1 MLLPCLH
8 PELIEAGCDE
18 AGRGCLA
25 GDVYAAAVILPPDY
39 THPLL
44 NDSKQLTERQRY
56 ALREDVERD
65 ALAWALGIVTAKEI
79 DEINILNASILAM
92 HRALDAL
99 TLRPQYIVV
108 EGNTIRLT
116 IDRVNYEVTQRE
128 PRWNIPIKHTKH
140 YTPVTEGA
148 FTLYLS
154 DEMVD
159 FSQKV
164 TLIVN
169 GKQVYRGKVRSDM
182 KHLVNSCATFFDPEL
197 LYAAGIEVEL

>member
-1 MLLPCLH
+1 MDG
-8 PELIEAGCDE
+8 IYR
-18 AGRGCLA
+18 RGF
-25 GDVYAAAVILPPDY
+25 YNIAV
-39 THPLL
+39 H
-44 NDSKQLTERQRY
+44 
-56 ALREDVERD
+56 ERD
-65 ALAWALGIVTAKEI
+65 TIGGNERTRYEMTVG
-79 DEINILNASILAM
+79 
-92 HRALDAL
+92 
-99 TLRPQYIVV
+99 
-108 EGNTIRLT
+108 GNTIRLT

-128 PRWNIPIKHTKH
+128 SRWNIPIKHTKH

-169 GKQVYRGKVRSDM
+169 GKLVYRGKVRPDM
-182 KHLVNSCATFFDPEL
+182 KHLVNSCATFFDPER